1 MDIAV
6 TPIGVIHSPFSRKDD
21 TPVQG
26 AFASDAE
33 GTVVVYESYAEGLK
47 DVESFSHLIL
57 LYLFDRAGEV
67 RLVRPTFLDDE
78 AHGVFASR
86 HPCRPNGIG
95 LTVVRLLGRSGNRL
109 QVAGLDV
116 LDQTPLLDIKPYV
129 PRFDCRPEASEGWLA
144 GKRERPKPT
153 GRE

>member
-116 LDQTPLLDIKPYV
+116 LDQTPLLVIKPYV